1 METQTE
7 EEIVTTSLEDEE
19 GSVVA
24 EVIQDA
30 GQPSVEITVET
41 VVSVKVID
49 DTRERITELL
59 ERTLNLVRGKEET
72 PKPTTSATSD

>member
-1 METQTE
+1 M
-7 EEIVTTSLEDEE
+7 
-19 GSVVA
+19 VA

-30 GQPSVEITVET
+30 RQPSVEITVET
-41 VVSVKVID
+41 VVTVKVLD

-59 ERTLNLVRGKEET
+59 GRTLKLVSGKEEA